1 MQMSAFL
8 IRQCL
13 VCIFAPSTSENFVI
27 QEIIVLM
34 QLISWGS
41 FTVMIMS

>member
-13 VCIFAPSTSENFVI
+13 VCIFVQSTSENFVI